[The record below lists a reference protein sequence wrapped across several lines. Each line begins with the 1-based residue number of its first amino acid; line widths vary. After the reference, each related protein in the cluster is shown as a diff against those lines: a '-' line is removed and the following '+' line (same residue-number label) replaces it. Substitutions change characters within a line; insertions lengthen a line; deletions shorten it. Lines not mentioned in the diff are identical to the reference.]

1 MRNLLNY
8 QLDRHSF
15 PVSSAR
21 GMNLKWSSSSNLHS
35 NTNCSGTKLFASP
48 YHKWILKVTR
58 RANSLYFVWWNFK
71 SGYQNSCGKWKSRC
85 KWKVYWI
92 STYHSIN
99 WEQLVAPFEPS
110 VPFRHSSR
118 NYAGNVNG
126 WILFLSSHHVKSQ
139 AFICLWQLNHSRVW
153 MAFACSKSSNCCLEE
168 KNRVIW
174 LYRENADTPC
184 CSFCRKNLSM
194 WKHFSILFCL
204 FFFSLI
210 IWKHFANIKFHA
222 NAFEIKE

>member
-168 KNRVIW
+168 KTEWFGYTGRTLIHPVVHSAGRTH
-174 LYRENADTPC
+174 LCENISASYSAC
-184 CSFCRKNLSM
+184 
-194 WKHFSILFCL
+194 